1 MMPPVQPTI
10 DYALPDPRRRMTWQ
24 RLLLLTLYYGGWSI
38 GGAIVVIVGL
48 VAAVNIVG
56 GSIPIEWAFAAGIP
70 GAAAGAGLAYAA
82 RPARWPQF
90 VLVLA
95 GIAASGFFGYHAVGE
110 YFGPRGFLWGLVFT
124 VALVMCGCG
133 AAAALGGTAGLILIR
148 SRPPGR

>member
-10 DYALPDPRRRMTWQ
+10 DYATPDPRRRMTWR

-56 GSIPIEWAFAAGIP
+56 GSFAPEWAIAAGIP

-90 VLVLA
+90 ALIVA
-95 GIAASGFFGYHAVGE
+95 GIAAMGFFGYHAVGE

-124 VALVMCGCG
+124 IALVLCGCG
-133 AAAALGGTAGLILIR
+133 GAAVLGGAAGLILIHR
-148 SRPPGR
+148 RPTGR